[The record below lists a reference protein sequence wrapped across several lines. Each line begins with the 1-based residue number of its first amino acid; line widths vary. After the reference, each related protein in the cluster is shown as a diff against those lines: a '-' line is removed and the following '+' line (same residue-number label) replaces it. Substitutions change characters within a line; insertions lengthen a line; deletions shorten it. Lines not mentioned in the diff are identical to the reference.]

1 MNEQIAIL
9 EKVASLLTGL
19 NRLVVYTG
27 GATIALYLDPV
38 AADDVRPTRD
48 VDCVVDVNSRL
59 EYYALSAELRGLGLQ
74 ESQEGPLCRWIYND
88 LIVDVMP
95 TEPAIL
101 GFSNSWYRAGIHQ
114 AVSYTLPGGTPICI
128 FPAVYLLASKIEA
141 FRGRGRNDFY
151 GSHDLEDIMLL
162 LDGCIEIEDKVN
174 HAAADVKTYIK
185 SWVETE
191 LKKLDEVTPA
201 YLAHAAIA
209 AGRDGLLRDLLRRL
223 AIPEQGD

>member
-1 MNEQIAIL
+1 MNEQIAML

-38 AADDVRPTRD
+38 AAADVRPTRD
-48 VDCVVDVNSRL
+48 VDCVVEVNSRM
-59 EYYALSAELRGLGLQ
+59 EYYDLSAQLRGLGLR
-74 ESQEGPLCRWIYND
+74 ESQEGPLCRWIYDD

-101 GFSNSWYRAGIHQ
+101 GFSNSWYKAGIEQ
-114 AVSYTLPGGTPICI
+114 ALPYTLPSGMQILI

-141 FRGRGRNDFY
+141 FRGRGSNDFY

-162 LDGCIEIEDKVN
+162 LDGCIALEDEVSR
-174 HAAADVKTYIK
+174 AAVDVKAYIK
-185 SWVETE
+185 TWVESE
-191 LKKLDEVTPA
+191 FKKLDEVAPA

-209 AGRDGLLRDLLRRL
+209 AGRDRMLRDLIRRL
-223 AIPEQGD
+223 TVPEYGD